1 MRSRL
6 LDAKCKLARNSRLLH
21 AGRGCDI
28 INPLKLKQK
37 SQNSMPKPKIVTKF
51 TFKSL
56 IMGTFLILAIGWSGI
71 AVASH
76 LSDDIQNLQEE
87 NAQNQTI
94 SDQLEAQANN
104 YQDVINNLQV
114 QINALQQAIIA
125 NQQASAQLEQ
135 EIKAKEAELAYQRDV
150 LGQSIKA
157 MYLEGQISTLEVLA
171 ASRNISDFVNKQVA
185 RSAVQNKIKTLV
197 DQITQLKI
205 ELEQKQ
211 RELQARIKDQQN
223 QQADLDAARAEQ
235 ARLLAYTEGQ
245 KAVYDGQIKSNNVRI
260 ADLRRQQ
267 ALENARLFGFS
278 PGQGAN
284 CGGGYPGS
292 ANGPNGKWGCNYPID
307 YNIDNWGMYN
317 RECVSYTAFKVAASG
332 RYMPYWGGRGNA
344 NRWDDNARAA
354 GIPVDTNPRVG
365 DVAISNNGY
374 YGHSMYVE
382 AVGDDGAIYIS
393 DYNQQWDGKYRE
405 YWISGSTVRA
415 RGLVFIHFP

>member
-1 MRSRL
+1 MRNENVLERLRSRWEY
-6 LDAKCKLARNSRLLH
+6 DTIKL
-21 AGRGCDI
+21 
-28 INPLKLKQK
+28 LKLKQK
-37 SQNSMPKPKIVTKF
+37 PYNSMPKPKFVTKF
-51 TFKSL
+51 TRRSL
-56 IMGTFLILAIGWSGI
+56 ILGTFLILTSGWGGI

-76 LSDDIQNLQEE
+76 LNDDIQNLREE
-87 NAQNQTI
+87 NAQSQTI
-94 SDQLEAQANN
+94 SDQLEAQANST
-104 YQDVINNLQV
+104 QDVINNLEV
-114 QINALQQAIIA
+114 QINALQQAIVA
-125 NQQASAQLEQ
+125 NQQASAKLEQ

-157 MYLEGQISTLEVLA
+157 MYLEGQISTLEILA
-171 ASRNISDFVNKQVA
+171 ASRNISDFVNKQVS

-197 DQITQLKI
+197 DQITQLKL

-223 QQADLDAARAEQ
+223 QQADLDTARAEQ
-235 ARLLAYTEGQ
+235 ARLLAYTESQ
-245 KAVYDGQIKSNNVRI
+245 KAVYDGQIKSNNAKI
-260 ADLRRQQ
+260 AELRRKQ

-278 PGQGAN
+278 PGRGSN

-292 ANGPNGKWGCNYPID
+292 TKGPNGKWGCNYPID

-317 RECVSYTAFKVAASG
+317 RQCVSYTAFKVAASG

-354 GIPVDTNPRVG
+354 GIPVNTNPRAG
-365 DVAISNNGY
+365 DVAISNNGF

-382 AVGDDGAIYIS
+382 TVGEDGSIYVS

>member
-1 MRSRL
+1 MPRP
-6 LDAKCKLARNSRLLH
+6 KRNK
-21 AGRGCDI
+21 I
-28 INPLKLKQK
+28 IR
-37 SQNSMPKPKIVTKF
+37 
-51 TFKSL
+51 FKSL
-56 IMGTFLILAIGWSGI
+56 AVASVLGVVVAGTSVYGGF

-87 NAQNQTI
+87 NAQNQSL
-94 SDQLEAQANN
+94 SDQLEAQAAS
-104 YQDVINNLQV
+104 YQDAIDKLEG
-114 QINALQQAIIA
+114 QINALQQAIVA
-125 NQQASAQLEQ
+125 NQQASAQLER
-135 EIKAKEAELAYQRDV
+135 EIAAKEAELAYQRDV

-157 MYLEGQISTLEVLA
+157 MYLEGQISTVEILA
-171 ASRNISDFVNKQVA
+171 ASRDISDFVNKQVA
-185 RSAVQNKIKTLV
+185 RNAVQNKIKTLV
-197 DQITQLKI
+197 NEIQQLKI
-205 ELEQKQ
+205 ELEQKH
-211 RELQARIKDQQN
+211 RELQARILDQQN
-223 QQADLDAARAEQ
+223 QKADLNAAQNEQ
-235 ARLLAYTEGQ
+235 SRLLGYTEGQ
-245 KAVYDGQIKSNNVRI
+245 KAVYDSQIKSNNAKI
-260 ADLRRQQ
+260 TELIRQQ
-267 ALENARLFGFS
+267 RLENARLFGFT

-292 ANGPNGKWGCNYPID
+292 ANGPNGKWGCNYPLD
-307 YNIDNWGMYN
+307 YNIDSWGMYN

-354 GIPVDTNPRVG
+354 GIPVDSNPRAG